1 MPDQSDASPADG
13 PVIDLSAFDGA
24 AFDLDGVVTRTAT
37 VHASAWKRLFDEF
50 LQTRAARTGEPFR
63 PFDSGAD
70 YRQYVDGKPRYEG
83 VRDFLASR
91 GIDLPEGER
100 DDPPERETVRG
111 LGNRKNALFRE
122 LVANM
127 GVEVFDGSVA
137 LLRTLRQAGVRT
149 AVVSS
154 SENTA
159 AILDV
164 AGLAELFDVR
174 VDGVEAA
181 RLGLEGKPAPDT
193 FLHAAQALGVRP
205 DRAFGVEDSLAGVE
219 ALRAAGFAL
228 VIGVDRSDQQAALVA
243 HGANI
248 VVPDLGVLRVQAG
261 NPDDDPPLTLQPRA
275 GTPAARP
282 LAGLA
287 VAPSADP
294 EWVLV
299 EEGFTLTRE
308 HEIESLFA
316 IGNGHIGSRGSLAE
330 GSGLSA
336 PATFVNGVFDRE
348 TGAPPG
354 LASLPDWTH
363 LSVAVEGQPLRL
375 VGGGKALEH
384 RRILDLR
391 QAILWREW
399 RHQDAAGRITRIRGF
414 RLASAADPRLLIQ
427 SISFTPENYSGIVS
441 VDATIGATLSRQTA
455 NGITI
460 ALAAKTRLVELTGH
474 TTLPSDLATPQSLKV
489 DLGNVYRLDRIIAV
503 HTSRDEPGDP
513 EAAARAHAN
522 RAADAGLTPLVDEHL
537 RVWRERWQA
546 CDVRIE
552 GDPDAQRALR
562 FAVYHLLSAANP
574 ADEGVSIGARALTGS
589 AYQGH
594 VFWDTE
600 IFMLPFFTLTW
611 PEAAKAMLMYRHHT
625 LPAARRRATRLG
637 FRGAFYAWESA
648 DTGDDVTPPVVV
660 QPDGEVVRIFTGEQ
674 EQHISADV
682 AYAVW
687 SYWHTTGDEDF
698 LLDAGAEILLE
709 TARFWADRAVRGDDG
724 RHHIHDVIGPDEYHE
739 TVDDNAYTNGMAKWN
754 LGAAAE
760 AATLIAQRSP
770 QRWEALS
777 SAIALDA
784 EEPAQ
789 WKAIA
794 GNLYTGLDET
804 TGLIEQFRGYF
815 DLEDIDLSAFEHRNA
830 PMDVLLGSERIRRS
844 QVIKQ
849 ADVLMLLHLLWDDFS
864 PEVREANFRYYEPR
878 CGHGSSLSPAIHAL
892 LAVRLGDMP
901 LALRYFQQ
909 AMEIDLSDNMGNAAG
924 GIHAGALG
932 GLWQAVVFGFA
943 GLHLTDHGPE
953 YHSHLPP
960 HWNRLS
966 MQFGWQGQP
975 HHLEVPATVPPP
987 TGRRTDE

>member
-1 MPDQSDASPADG
+1 MPDESDASSEGG
-13 PVIDLSAFDGA
+13 PVIELSAFDGA
-24 AFDLDGVVTRTAT
+24 AFDLDGVITRTAT

-63 PFDSGAD
+63 PFDSDAD

-83 VRDFLASR
+83 VRDFLTSR
-91 GIDLPEGER
+91 GIDLPDGAR

-122 LVANM
+122 LVASM
-127 GVEVFDGSVA
+127 GVGVFDGSVT
-137 LLRTLRQAGVRT
+137 LLRKLRQAGLRT

-154 SENTA
+154 SKNTA

-164 AGLAELFDVR
+164 AGLADLFDVR

-181 RLGLEGKPAPDT
+181 RLGLKGKPAPDT
-193 FLHAAQALGVRP
+193 FLHAAEALGVQP
-205 DRAFGVEDSLAGVE
+205 ERAFGVEDSLAGVE
-219 ALRAAGFAL
+219 AIRAAGFAL
-228 VIGVDRSDQQAALVA
+228 VIGVGPTDHEAALVA
-243 HGANI
+243 HGANL
-248 VVPDLGVLRVQAG
+248 VVPDLGALRIQAG
-261 NPDDDPPLTLQPRA
+261 SREDDPPLAPQARTVVPD
-275 GTPAARP
+275 PRP
-282 LAGLA
+282 LAGLG

-294 EWVLV
+294 QWVQV

-336 PATFVNGVFDRE
+336 PATFVNGVFDCE
-348 TGAPPG
+348 PG
-354 LASLPDWTH
+354 SQPALAIVPDWTH

-375 VGGGKALEH
+375 EGGQTLEH

-391 QAILWREW
+391 QAMLWREW
-399 RHQDAAGRITRIRGF
+399 RQQDAAGRITRIRGF
-414 RLASAADPRLLIQ
+414 RLASAADRRLLIQ
-427 SISFTPENYSGIVS
+427 SISFTPENYSGVVS
-441 VDATIGATLSRQTA
+441 IDATIGASPTRQTA
-455 NGITI
+455 TGATI
-460 ALAAKTRLVELTGH
+460 ALVARTRLVELAGRTQ
-474 TTLPSDLATPQSLKV
+474 LPGDLATPQSLKV
-489 DLGNVYRLDRIIAV
+489 ELGNLYRLDRIIVV
-503 HTSRDEPGDP
+503 HTSRGPDDPGP
-513 EAAARAHAN
+513 AAREHAD
-522 RAADAGLTPLVDEHL
+522 RAIDAGLTTLIDEHL
-537 RVWRERWQA
+537 RAWRELWEA

-552 GDPDAQRALR
+552 GDPDVQRALR
-562 FAVYHLLSAANP
+562 FAIYHLLSAANP
-574 ADEGVSIGARALTGS
+574 EDERVSIGARALTGS

-594 VFWDTE
+594 VFWDSE

-637 FRGAFYAWESA
+637 CRGAFYAWESA
-648 DTGDDVTPPVVV
+648 DTGDDVTPPLVI

-682 AYAVW
+682 AYGVW
-687 SYWHTTGDEDF
+687 SYWRATGDEDF
-698 LLDAGAEILLE
+698 LLGAGAEILLE
-709 TARFWADRAVRGDDG
+709 TARFWADRAVRGEDG
-724 RHHIHDVIGPDEYHE
+724 WHHIHDVIGPDEYHE

-754 LGAAAE
+754 LGAGAQ
-760 AATLIAQRSP
+760 AATLMAERWP

-777 SAIALDA
+777 SSIGLGA
-784 EEPAQ
+784 EEPAHWQ
-789 WKAIA
+789 AIA

-815 DLEDIDLSAFEHRNA
+815 DLEDIDLAAFEHRNA
-830 PMDVLLGSERIRRS
+830 PMDVLLGRERIRRS

-892 LAVRLGDMP
+892 LAARLGDMP

-924 GIHAGALG
+924 GIHAGSLG

-943 GLHLTDHGPE
+943 GLHLTDHGPK
-953 YHSHLPP
+953 HHPHLPP

-966 MQFGWQGQP
+966 MQFRWQSQS
-975 HHLEVPATVPPP
+975 HHLEVPAIGAPP
-987 TGRRTDE
+987 TGRRAHE